1 MTHPKQLH
9 LNVKLDLSVTLENF
23 ISCPSTKLV
32 LKASNNFICNKL
44 EFRTLYLWGR
54 DGVGK
59 NYLMNA
65 VNQKCM
71 EEKLSSAFLSFSNT
85 YRQGPSIFEEL
96 EKLDVIFLEGLE
108 KYPVGEEWEVAL
120 FNLINSSLSKGT
132 RMFFT
137 SNLVAKN
144 LSIKLDDLRSRIVA
158 FPAFEL
164 PEITEEEKLT
174 ALEESAKRKGLVFED
189 RVLVYILNHTSRSLA
204 DLLKLMFDLDTYSL
218 EKKRKISIPLVKEL
232 LTKRA
237 NSQDT

>member
-1 MTHPKQLH
+1 
-9 LNVKLDLSVTLENF
+9 
-23 ISCPSTKLV
+23 
-32 LKASNNFICNKL
+32 
-44 EFRTLYLWGR
+44 
-54 DGVGK
+54 
-59 NYLMNA
+59 
-65 VNQKCM
+65 
-71 EEKLSSAFLSFSNT
+71 
-85 YRQGPSIFEEL
+85 
-96 EKLDVIFLEGLE
+96 
-108 KYPVGEEWEVAL
+108 
-120 FNLINSSLSKGT
+120 
-132 RMFFT
+132 MFFT